1 MGFLYSLELGGHLMK
16 QNSTWTSRQ
25 LAIADEET
33 EARRVGG
40 TYSGHTAGQWERWGR
55 TSRSGSRPVLWHT
68 GWAATTAERHGH
80 AGCPGTAGWRKLVEK
95 GQEVNRGQGRQ
106 RPSRRHEGC
115 KRTPS
120 PSQGKVGGS
129 QALLTLLL
137 RRSQC
142 QAGSPGTPTRSDH
155 RKT

>member
-1 MGFLYSLELGGHLMK
+1 MK
-16 QNSTWTSRQ
+16 QNSTWTSRK
-25 LAIADEET
+25 LDIADEET

-40 TYSGHTAGQWERWGR
+40 TYPGHTAGQWEGWGR
-55 TSRSGSRPVLWHT
+55 TSRSGSRPVLWNT
-68 GWAATTAERHGH
+68 RWAATTAEGM
-80 AGCPGTAGWRKLVEK
+80 AMPGAQGQGWGKLVEE

-106 RPSRRHEGC
+106 RPSRLHKGC
-115 KRTPS
+115 KRIPS
-120 PSQGKVGGS
+120 PSQGQGGGS

-142 QAGSPGTPTRSDH
+142 QAGSLGTPTRSDH